1 VSPQRPPRPARLRRR
16 ILLLNNVALAA
27 EAALATDGPAD
38 ITADRVAIIDWDVHH
53 GNGTQETF
61 YDRDDVLFV
70 SAHNDH
76 GSWHPEYHPQ
86 EGSIEE
92 FGEGDGEG
100 TRSTSRFRPARVTGV
115 TRHFSNGL
123 LIRRLLGLTQTSSS
137 SALAR
142 MLDRRT

>member
-1 VSPQRPPRPARLRRR
+1 
-16 ILLLNNVALAA
+16 
-27 EAALATDGPAD
+27 
-38 ITADRVAIIDWDVHH
+38 
-53 GNGTQETF
+53 
-61 YDRDDVLFV
+61 VLFV

-100 TRSTSRFRPARVTGV
+100 YAQRPFPPGTGN
-115 TRHFSNGL
+115 RGYEAFFSNGL